1 MAATWKKV
9 IVSGSSA
16 ELANVN
22 VDSALRVSGSV
33 AVSTTAGAIVNQ
45 IGSTQATTFLS
56 GSFTGSF
63 TGAHTGSLFGTASQA
78 LSASY
83 IIGGISAQVF
93 PYTGSAQFTGSLGV
107 TGSLTVSG
115 SMTIVGRATVTD
127 LTGSLFGTASQALT
141 ASYIIGGIA
150 AQVFPYTGSAQFT
163 GSVGITGSLN
173 VSGAISGLLPNASTA
188 YVVTYNNTS
197 GVLGYTNF
205 GGLTAV
211 SSSYAAT
218 ASYATQT
225 IAALSQGTGI
235 TAFSYNGSSSVA
247 VSVSGAAALSA
258 NSLPKW
264 TGAGFSNSNITDT
277 GTAISVASN
286 VPVTVNS
293 NLTVTG
299 DLTVAGTASF
309 QNTENVLIG
318 DRFIVLAS
326 GSTSLTDGGLIIATS
341 TAAGGISG
349 SAFFIDAGSAGSTGL
364 YGRFAVAQN
373 IPATASS
380 VTADEFVVSAKI
392 NQASNPAA
400 APTWG
405 SGTNGSGNLWVTNAG
420 DIFIYG

>member
-78 LSASY
+78 L
-83 IIGGISAQVF
+83 
-93 PYTGSAQFTGSLGV
+93 
-107 TGSLTVSG
+107 
-115 SMTIVGRATVTD
+115 
-127 LTGSLFGTASQALT
+127 TASFIL
-141 ASYIIGGIA
+141 GGVA
-150 AQVFPYTGSAQFT
+150 AQVFPFTGSAQFT

-173 VSGAISGLLPNASTA
+173 VSGGISALLQNVSTA
-188 YVVTYNNTS
+188 NVVTYNTTT
-197 GVLGYTNF
+197 GVLAYAPFT
-205 GGLTAV
+205 GLTAT
-211 SSSYAAT
+211 SASYAAT
-218 ASYATQT
+218 ASYAVQT

-235 TAFSYNGSSSVA
+235 TAFSYNGSSSVNI
-247 VSVSGAAALSA
+247 SVSGAAALTT
-258 NSLPKW
+258 NRHTKW
-264 TGAGFSNSNITDT
+264 SGAAFVDGNITDT
-277 GTAISVASN
+277 GTSISLTT
-286 VPVTVNS
+286 PVTVNS

-309 QNTENVLIG
+309 QNTENVLIA
-318 DRFIVLAS
+318 DRFLVLAS

-349 SAFFIDAGSAGSTGL
+349 SAFFVDAASTGL
-364 YGRFAVAQN
+364 YGRFAVAPN
-373 IPATASS
+373 VHASAS
-380 VTADEFVVSAKI
+380 TVTADEYVNTTKISA
-392 NQASNPAA
+392 ASNPSNATP
-400 APTWG
+400 PTWG
-405 SGTNGSGNLWVTNAG
+405 STTNGVGNMWVNATTS
-420 DIFIYG
+420 DIYIWA